1 MDSVDLLRLF
11 EEITLLSLVKL
22 VFVVGILVYTVFAF
36 LMLRQ
41 IQVMSRVVM
50 MKYDYVIKIIGV
62 AHSVFALMVLLV
74 ALVIL

>member
-1 MDSVDLLRLF
+1 MDSVDLLRLL
-11 EEITLLSLVKL
+11 EKITLLSLVKL